1 MLKHFE
7 SIDNVGLEMTLHHGS
22 RQPRHQPSAVESCEQ
37 LQNISESRSV
47 DHHVVLIMN
56 DALQYRTAYNAR
68 HGCLDILQA
77 QSCCVN
83 VLKLLTSKDII

>member
-1 MLKHFE
+1 MLKHLE

-22 RQPRHQPSAVESCEQ
+22 RQSRHQPSAVESCEQ

-68 HGCLDILQA
+68 HAAWAVGPDAAHAYPWFIA
-77 QSCCVN
+77 SV
-83 VLKLLTSKDII
+83 